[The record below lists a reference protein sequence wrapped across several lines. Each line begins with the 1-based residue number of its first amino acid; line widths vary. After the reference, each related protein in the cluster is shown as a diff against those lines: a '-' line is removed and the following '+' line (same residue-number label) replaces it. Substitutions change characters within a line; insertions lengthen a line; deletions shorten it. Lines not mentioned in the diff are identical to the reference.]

1 MLKKSCE
8 ETVCLLPS
16 KGRAL
21 AARRH
26 PLWLPR
32 WVPSW
37 SQGEAFTAA
46 LVQRLI

>member
-16 KGRAL
+16 KGRAW
-21 AARRH
+21 AAGMH
-26 PLWLPR
+26 PR
-32 WVPSW
+32 WVPPW

-46 LVQRLI
+46 PVQRLI